1 MRHDN
6 TVPARIEWAPAAVPT
21 ASQDSGQD
29 KMKRYEKFA
38 DEIAELI
45 RTGVLAPGQKV
56 PSVRH
61 ASRTYGV
68 SASTVFQAYYLL
80 ESRGLIMARAR
91 SGYFVCQHVQRPLP
105 EPEISP
111 RQADATEVDV
121 SELVFSVLS
130 SIKDPDTVP
139 FGSAFP
145 SPQLFP
151 LPRLA
156 RSMAHAVRDMDPQ
169 SVVADMTPGNHGLR
183 RQIAL
188 RYMVG
193 GLLLPV
199 EELVIS
205 NGALE
210 ALNLC
215 LQVVTRPGDLVAI
228 EAPAF
233 YATLQVLE
241 RLKLKAVE
249 IPVHPREGI
258 DLEVLADSLERLPIK
273 ACWFMSNF
281 QNPMGASMDDEKKRA
296 LAELLARHQVPMI
309 EDDVYAELYFGQQ
322 APKPVKAYDQE
333 GLVMHCSSFSK
344 SLAPGYRV
352 GWVAG
357 GRYAEQIE
365 RLKLMTSLSA
375 SIPAQAAIADYLQHG
390 GYDRTPWRPSR
401 TPCSRRW
408 RVTSPSRPGSA
419 VPAAATSSG
428 WSCPRRSTR
437 CACSNWPWPRASAS
451 PRGRSSP
458 PPAASPI
465 APGSTTGTR
474 GARGRRRRW
483 RHSGGSP
490 SRWRDD
496 APQTES
502 HPGVGRITARGH
514 PP

>member
-1 MRHDN
+1 MN
-6 TVPARIEWAPAAVPT
+6 ARLGGPSAQRLECSDPP
-21 ASQDSGQD
+21 GPQD

-38 DEIAELI
+38 DDIAELI
-45 RTGVLAPGQKV
+45 RSGVLAAGQKV

-68 SASTVFQAYYLL
+68 SPSTVFQAYYLL
-80 ESRGLIMARAR
+80 EDRGLIVARAR
-91 SGYFVCQHVQRPLP
+91 SGYFVREQVRRPLA
-105 EPEISP
+105 EPEIA
-111 RQADATEVDV
+111 RQQAETTEVDV
-121 SELVFSVLS
+121 SELVFSVLG

-145 SPQLFP
+145 APELFP

-156 RSMAHAVRDMDPQ
+156 RSMAQAVRDMDPRA
-169 SVVADMTPGNHGLR
+169 VVTDMVPGSHSLR

-193 GLLLPV
+193 GMPLAV
-199 EELVIS
+199 EELVVT

-215 LQVVTRPGDLVAI
+215 LQVVTQPGDLVAI

-258 DLEVLADSLERLPIK
+258 DLDVLADSLEKLPIR

-281 QNPMGASMDDEKKRA
+281 QNPLGASMSEDRKRA
-296 LAELLARHQVPMI
+296 LATLLARHQVPLI
-309 EDDVYAELYFGQQ
+309 EDDVYAELYFARQ
-322 APKPVKAYDQE
+322 APKPVKACDSE

-344 SLAPGYRV
+344 CLAPGYRV

-357 GRYAEQIE
+357 GRFSGQIE
-365 RLKLMTSLSA
+365 RLRLMTSISA

-390 GYDRTPWRPSR
+390 GYDRHLRKLRHALEGQQNAMLAAVARHFPEETRVTRPSGGYFLWLELPER
-401 TPCSRRW
+401 IDALKLFQLALAQGIS
-408 RVTSPSRPGSA
+408 
-419 VPAAATSSG
+419 
-428 WSCPRRSTR
+428 
-437 CACSNWPWPRASAS
+437 
-451 PRGRSSP
+451 
-458 PPAASPI
+458 I
-465 APGSTTGTR
+465 APGPIFSATRRFGHCLRLNYGHPWSTRSEQAMETL
-474 GARGRRRRW
+474 
-483 RHSGGSP
+483 
-490 SRWRDD
+490 
-496 APQTES
+496 
-502 HPGVGRITARGH
+502 GRIIRSL
-514 PP
+514 